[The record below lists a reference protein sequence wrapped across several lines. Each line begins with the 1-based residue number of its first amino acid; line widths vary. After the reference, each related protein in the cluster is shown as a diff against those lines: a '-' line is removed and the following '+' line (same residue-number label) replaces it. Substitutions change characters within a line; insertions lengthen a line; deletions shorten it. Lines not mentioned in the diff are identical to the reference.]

1 MIKEKFSFRFVFIIF
16 LSAILFSAKLAKC
29 QTILSFQMQLTNGKI
44 FSNNNLQKNKPVL
57 LIYYAPDC
65 EHCQLLIK
73 EIFKKFD
80 NFKKLEIIMVTFEPL
95 QYAVAFE
102 KSYGIKKYANIKS
115 GVEIPTFFFK
125 NYYNLM
131 NTPFTALFNKS
142 GHLVVS
148 YQKQTP
154 VDDLIK
160 HIKAL

>member
-1 MIKEKFSFRFVFIIF
+1 MSKRNFSFHVVVGIF
-16 LSAILFSAKLAKC
+16 LWAILLCANFARSQA
-29 QTILSFQMQLTNGKI
+29 IPSFRMQLTNGKM
-44 FSNNNLQKNKPVL
+44 FSNKDLENNKAVL

-65 EHCQLLIK
+65 EHCQLLLK

-80 NFKKLEIIMVTFEPL
+80 NFKKVQIILVTFEPL
-95 QYAVAFE
+95 QYASAFE
-102 KSYGIKKYANIKS
+102 QSYGIRKYNNIKT

-131 NTPFTALFNKS
+131 NTPFTALFNKK
-142 GHLVVS
+142 GNMVVS